1 MFFRGTTLI
10 HPAVPLPDAL
20 IASVT
25 GRPASAYCRENMPV
39 SVCSRPPGQI
49 RFASGTMTGRGR
61 VRHFCASA
69 EGLQGE
75 FGNLRL
81 ETMKKYCPYFF
92 QVPLLPRTSRQF
104 SEKHPFLTAPLQRLF
119 NIRCYYKKNVKIS
132 QVIFTHL
139 LISPHFPW
147 ISSGFA
153 EKPQP
158 RATSNIIISV
168 KPKATPMVPM
178 LECFPAWDSGTSS
191 STTT

>member
-25 GRPASAYCRENMPV
+25 GRPASAYCRENIPV

-69 EGLQGE
+69 EGLPGE

-132 QVIFTHL
+132 QVIFTH
-139 LISPHFPW
+139 FP
-147 ISSGFA
+147 SFSLDFFRLCR
-153 EKPQP
+153 E
-158 RATSNIIISV
+158 TSAQGHIQYHHQC
-168 KPKATPMVPM
+168 KA
-178 LECFPAWDSGTSS
+178 
-191 STTT
+191 